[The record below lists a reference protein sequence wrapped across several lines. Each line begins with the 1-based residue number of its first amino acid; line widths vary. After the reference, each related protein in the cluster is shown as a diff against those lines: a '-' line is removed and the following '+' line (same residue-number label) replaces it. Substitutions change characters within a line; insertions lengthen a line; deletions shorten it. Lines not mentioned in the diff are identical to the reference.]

1 MEKKAIRKEIFAKR
15 KLLKEE
21 QILADSH
28 LITEKI
34 LAMEAYQKA
43 KAVYVYM
50 DCKGEAS
57 TKELIA
63 AAFRDGKKVAAP
75 KVFGDDMKYF
85 YFTSYEDIEPGYFG
99 VPEPKET
106 LALADDEE
114 ALLIVPGVAFDE
126 KRHRCGYGKG
136 FYDRYLSRHEKH
148 TTVAIALDF
157 QVVEEVPCDEFD
169 ILPQVLCTP
178 TAIYQEETL

>member
-15 KLLKEE
+15 KLLTQEE
-21 QILADSH
+21 IQKDSH
-28 LITEKI
+28 KITEKI
-34 LAMEAYQKA
+34 LAMEAYQRA
-43 KAVYVYM
+43 KTVYVYM

-57 TKELIA
+57 TKELIEA
-63 AAFRDGKKVAAP
+63 ALRDGKKVAAP
-75 KVFGDDMKYF
+75 KVYGDDMKYF

-106 LALADDEE
+106 LPLADDEE

-136 FYDRYLSRHEKH
+136 FYDRYLSIHTKH
-148 TTVAIALDF
+148 RTVAIALDF
-157 QVVEEVPCDEFD
+157 QVVEAVPCDEFD
-169 ILPQVLCTP
+169 VLPQVLCTP
-178 TAIYQEETL
+178 TAIYQEDTL